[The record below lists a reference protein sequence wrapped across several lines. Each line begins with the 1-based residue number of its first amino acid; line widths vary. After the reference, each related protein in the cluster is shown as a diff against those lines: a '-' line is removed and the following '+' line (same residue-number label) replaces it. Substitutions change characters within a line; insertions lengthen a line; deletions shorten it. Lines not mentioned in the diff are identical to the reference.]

1 MAGGGSRRANVLS
14 DPTAR
19 LVIAHRGT
27 SAHFPENTLPSFDH
41 AVSLGV
47 DAIEF
52 DLRVT
57 RDGVVV
63 VNHDPTVDR
72 MTDRI
77 GTVAAMTLAELRQV
91 DAGARFTRDGLTYPF
106 RGQGIGIVT
115 FEELLQRYQSI
126 PLLIEVKV
134 ATAVEGALRLIERYG
149 ATDRVLMDS
158 TVIEAVAPF
167 RGTRLLTGAA
177 LRDVMRLLPRAL
189 LGWAPAKLPYS
200 ALCIPPWFRGIPV
213 PILRLARVARAV
225 GVATH
230 VWTINEPAVAEK
242 LWTAGINGIITDDP
256 QTMLEVRARLG

>member
-1 MAGGGSRRANVLS
+1 MNVLS

-27 SAHFPENTLPSFDH
+27 SGHFPENTLPSFDH

-63 VNHDPTVDR
+63 VNHDPTIDR
-72 MTDRI
+72 TTDRI
-77 GTVAAMTLAELRQV
+77 GAVAALTLAELRQL
-91 DAGARFTRDGLTYPF
+91 DAGARFTRDGVSFPF
-106 RGQGIGIVT
+106 RGQGIGIIT
-115 FEELLQRYQSI
+115 FEELLQRYPSI

-134 ATAVEGALRLIERYG
+134 AAAVEGARRLIEQYG

-158 TVIEAVAPF
+158 TEMDAVAPF
-167 RGTRLLTGAA
+167 RRTRMLTGASFS
-177 LRDVMRLLPRAL
+177 DVVQLLPRAL
-189 LGWAPAKLPYS
+189 LGRAPAKLPYS
-200 ALCIPPWFRGIPV
+200 ALCIPPWYRGIPV
-213 PILRLARVARAV
+213 PVLRLARVARVV

-230 VWTINEPAVAEK
+230 VWTINDPDLAES
-242 LWTAGINGIITDDP
+242 LWRAGINGIITDDP
-256 QTMLEVRARLG
+256 RTMLERRSRLA

>member
-1 MAGGGSRRANVLS
+1 VNVLS

-27 SAHFPENTLPSFDH
+27 SAHFPENTVPSFDH

-57 RDGVVV
+57 REGVVV

-77 GTVAAMTLAELRQV
+77 GTVASMTLPELRQV
-91 DAGARFTRDGLTYPF
+91 DAGARFTRDGVTFPF

-115 FEELLQRYQSI
+115 FEELLQRYHSI

-134 ATAVEGALRLIERYG
+134 ATAVDGALRLIERYG
-149 ATDRVLMDS
+149 AQDRVLMDS
-158 TVIEAVAPF
+158 TEMDAVAPF
-167 RGTRLLTGAA
+167 RGTRLLTGASF
-177 LRDVMRLLPRAL
+177 RDVARLLPRAL
-189 LGWAPAKLPYS
+189 LASPPAKLPYS

-213 PILRLARVARAV
+213 PVLRLARVARAV

-230 VWTINEPAVAEK
+230 VWTVNEPEVAEG
-242 LWTAGINGIITDDP
+242 LWKAGINGIITDDP
-256 QTMLEVRARLG
+256 EVMLDVRARLG